1 MALDIDH
8 QLSIL
13 VCRHARLLDQMHMDD
28 ALLAIALNK
37 ESEL

>member
-1 MALDIDH
+1 MALDIDR
-8 QLSIL
+8 QLRVL
-13 VCRHARLLDQMHMDD
+13 VRSHARLLDQMHMDD